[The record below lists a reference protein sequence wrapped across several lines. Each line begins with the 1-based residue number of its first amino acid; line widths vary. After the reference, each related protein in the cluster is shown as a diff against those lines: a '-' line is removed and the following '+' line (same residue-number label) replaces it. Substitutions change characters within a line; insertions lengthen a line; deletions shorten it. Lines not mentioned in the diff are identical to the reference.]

1 LYDLTYI
8 MIKSVGHVVVS
19 FILCFLF
26 HMFVAL
32 SFYAP
37 PPENESHNV
46 SENNSIAGSENDPQL

>member
-1 LYDLTYI
+1 
-8 MIKSVGHVVVS
+8 MIKSVGNVVVS

-37 PPENESHNV
+37 PPENESPNG

>member
-1 LYDLTYI
+1 

-37 PPENESHNV
+37 PPRTNHPMGPKTIPSLVLKTTLNCK
-46 SENNSIAGSENDPQL
+46 

>member
-1 LYDLTYI
+1 

-37 PPENESHNV
+37 PPENESPKWVRKQFHRWF
-46 SENNSIAGSENDPQL
+46 